1 MRGKKTRVLAIL
13 VVLVMMIA
21 LMPAQT
27 AMAEP
32 DIPGCFGCGQ
42 PGVLQTSGVYAPGTT
57 FHWFECTNQDC
68 DVSYYGEGHIGGEA
82 TCTAKAVCEI
92 CGIEYGD
99 LKQHT
104 GGTATCTD
112 KAVCENCQQEYGGLD
127 SNKHTGTSTVTGK
140 KGATCTEK
148 GYTGDTYWD
157 CCDATIKGEE
167 IAALG
172 HDWGAWT
179 VTKEATTSEEG
190 IETRVCKNDS
200 SHTETRTIAKKEET
214 NEEESEE
221 KTTKANS
228 ESKTKK
234 TTTDSQP
241 QTGDESQS
249 TWVIMM
255 MLSAAL
261 LIALI
266 RRRIYIRE

>member
-1 MRGKKTRVLAIL
+1 M
-13 VVLVMMIA
+13 
-21 LMPAQT
+21 
-27 AMAEP
+27 
-32 DIPGCFGCGQ
+32 
-42 PGVLQTSGVYAPGTT
+42 
-57 FHWFECTNQDC
+57 
-68 DVSYYGEGHIGGEA
+68 
-82 TCTAKAVCEI
+82 
-92 CGIEYGD
+92 
-99 LKQHT
+99 KQHT

-127 SNKHTGTSTVTGK
+127 SNNHTGTSTVTGK

-157 CCDATIKGEE
+157 CCDATIEGEE